1 MKRIGTFGV
10 VGAFALVALAACSL
24 DLSQQQYEA
33 LEEQAEL
40 TSDLGGGPRL
50 CLMVQ
55 RAIDAGGMTPPLA
68 YPVDVLERFSTE
80 HC

>member
-24 DLSQQQYEA
+24 DVSKQQYEA
-33 LEEQAEL
+33 LEEQAEP
-40 TSDLGGGPRL
+40 TSDLGGGAGFCEL
-50 CLMVQ
+50 VN
-55 RAIDAGGMTPPLA
+55 RAIEAGGMTPPLA
-68 YPVDVLERFSTE
+68 YPVDVLERYSTE

>member
-1 MKRIGTFGV
+1 MKRIGTLCASAV
-10 VGAFALVALAACSL
+10 VALAGCSL

-40 TSDLGGGPRL
+40 TTKLGAGAGFCEL
-50 CLMVQ
+50 VQ

-68 YPVDVLERFSTE
+68 YPVDVLERYSAE

>member
-1 MKRIGTFGV
+1 MKRIGTLGIL
-10 VGAFALVALAACSL
+10 GALTVVALAACSL
-24 DLSQQQYEA
+24 DVSKQQYEA

-40 TSDLGGGPRL
+40 TSELGGGAGFCGL
-50 CLMVQ
+50 VQ
-55 RAIDAGGMTPPLA
+55 RAIEAGGMTPPLA